1 MLAAAASVV
10 KISLSSAL
18 LLNTCQRGV
27 LESLVT
33 TLRHFPIN
41 LHLRNEHL
49 QWCSSPGETVSDL
62 LFAFSSPPK
71 LDKSLANASDDDA
84 SGIVCRSFT
93 YVSSWQLEG

>member
-1 MLAAAASVV
+1 M
-10 KISLSSAL
+10 
-18 LLNTCQRGV
+18 
-27 LESLVT
+27 T
-33 TLRHFPIN
+33 TLRRFPIN

-71 LDKSLANASDDDA
+71 LANASDDEA
-84 SGIVCRSFT
+84 SGIVCRERSFT